1 MPCVDDRPME
11 IRFGSLFFPEVEG
24 EGPQTADATVRFPRA
39 ARRAVAGITGYSATF
54 EGDDHHLGRLQME
67 LETFVDSVDPQNVI
81 VRGTFALRDW
91 SGTFDDTYTG
101 TVQFAVIGD
110 LIPIVVGPTRGDL
123 IVVDLE
129 VNQAVQHFR
138 DQFHLDAANVFPDNS
153 IRLVADKPTGIRA
166 YVDYDRSSGL
176 PLISAL
182 TGNLEVRDAN
192 GAGTNISAI
201 NSIVPRRDSQV
212 DRAIAN
218 HTLNFVIPE
227 SLCRGLVTLRCQVAD
242 VFDTTQ
248 ISEVLEKQVLFEDLP
263 PLPVFAVGVDYTGP
277 DVTDGGV
284 TSAPT
289 QADFVNTLMLTETL
303 YPIPNVNITGYQV
316 MTYDKELESN
326 IANGCDKMG
335 DLKDAIGDLRGDS
348 TDVFYGL
355 FNTGVITGSV
365 GGCGGSSAG
374 AGVGPINAQSTAAHE
389 IGHVLGRQHAPCDNV
404 SRCDQPKNTDD
415 DYPLYAGFDSDS
427 IGEYGFDTR
436 NGNVK
441 DPAPAHDFMGYSG
454 GAWVSP
460 YTYKALL
467 SRIPGAVDG
476 AGASFTSAADAAGIF
491 TPRRRDR
498 PEWRPM
504 KEQRLFVN
512 LRIQRDR
519 RVEFRPAFHF
529 PSFPTP
535 GDPRPTNFVIE
546 FLDETGEVL
555 VADCLRDIGDPCCS
569 CCDPKLWPKRIV
581 QGVPYDVRARKLVI
595 YENDKPIHEQK
606 IPDPP
611 KVSLTCTA
619 GETDA
624 HLDHLSFA
632 WTAGGGG
639 SSAPEAATAGP
650 WFVLLWRDRAGTW
663 RGVMPRTQ
671 ALQTDVPKRLFGRQD
686 KVAVRLLASAGVA
699 TGSDMWEGE
708 LRVARVPPRRRGPV
722 VVLQGVDAT
731 AKGTQALSPLLRAV
745 VADRYGA
752 QIAAPEMLW
761 VDGRGAEIARGR
773 SLDLRRLSPG
783 QHVVRAVVL
792 DTGAGGAVASW
803 LIERDRN
810 DGFRLVRGNIAGD
823 G

>member
-1 MPCVDDRPME
+1 ME
-11 IRFGSLFFPEVEG
+11 IRFGSLFFPEVRG
-24 EGPQTADATVRFPRA
+24 EGPQTADATVRFPRGA
-39 ARRAVAGITGYSATF
+39 QVAVAGITGYSATF
-54 EGDDHHLGRLQME
+54 EGDDHELGRLRME
-67 LETFVDSVDPQNVI
+67 LETFVDSVDRQNVI

-101 TVQFAVIGD
+101 TVQFVVLGE
-110 LIPIVVGPTRGDL
+110 LEPVVVGPTRGDL

-192 GAGTNISAI
+192 GAGTNVAAI
-201 NSIVPRRDSQV
+201 NSIVPRRDSQI

-218 HTLNFVIPE
+218 HTLNFIIPE
-227 SLCRGLVTLRCQVAD
+227 SLCRGLLTLRCQVGD

-248 ISEVLEKQVLFEDLP
+248 VSELFEKQVLFEDLP
-263 PLPVFAVGVDYTGP
+263 PLPVFAIGVNYTGP

-289 QADFVNTLMLTETL
+289 QADFVNTLVLTETL

-316 MTYDKELESN
+316 MTWDKEIKSN

-355 FNTGVITGSV
+355 FNSGVITGSV

-404 SRCDQPKNTDD
+404 TRCDQPKNTDD
-415 DYPLYAGFDSDS
+415 DYPSYAGYDSDS
-427 IGEYGFDTR
+427 IGEYGFDVS

-441 DPAPAHDFMGYSG
+441 DPAVAHDFMGYSG

-460 YTYKALL
+460 YNYKALL
-467 SRIPGAVDG
+467 SRIPGAVAG
-476 AGASFTSAADAAGIF
+476 AATAASFTPSASSAAGTF
-491 TPRRRDR
+491 TPRRPDR
-498 PEWRPM
+498 PEWLPV
-504 KEQRLFVN
+504 KEQRLFIN
-512 LRIQRDR
+512 LRIHRDR

-535 GDPRPTNFVIE
+535 GDPKPTDFVIE
-546 FLDETGEVL
+546 FLDGKSEVL
-555 VADCLRDIGDPCCS
+555 VADCLRDIGDPCCT
-569 CCDPKLWPKRIV
+569 CCDPKLWPKRVV
-581 QGVPYDVRARKLVI
+581 QGVPYDTRAQKLAI
-595 YENDKPIHEQK
+595 YENDKLIHEQK
-606 IPDPP
+606 IPGPP
-611 KVSLTCTA
+611 KVSLSCTGGDKDPRA
-619 GETDA
+619 
-624 HLDHLSFA
+624 DHLSFA
-632 WTAGGGG
+632 WTAAAGGG
-639 SSAPEAATAGP
+639 SSGATSAKGGL
-650 WFVLLWRDRAGTW
+650 WFLLQWRDRVGTW

-671 ALQTDVPKRLFGRQD
+671 ALEAEVPKRLFGRQD
-686 KVAVRLLASAGVA
+686 RVAVRLLASSGIA
-699 TGSDMWEGE
+699 TGSDLWEGD
-708 LRVARVPPRRRGPV
+708 LQPPRVPTRQRGPV
-722 VVLQGVDAT
+722 VLLRGIDGK
-731 AKGTQALSPLLRAV
+731 AKGAQSLPSLLSV
-745 VADRYGA
+745 MVADRYGA
-752 QIAAPEMLW
+752 QIAAPEVLW
-761 VDGRGAEIARGR
+761 VDGRGAEIGRGR
-773 SLDLRRLSPG
+773 SLDLRRLPPG
-783 QHVVRAVVL
+783 QHVLRAVVL

-810 DGFRLVRGNIAGD
+810 DGFRLLRGDVAG
-823 G
+823 GR